1 MAKDSQETVVT
12 SGNGR
17 EKARNI
23 VDAYA
28 EISRFSIL
36 EMNGNDTHE
45 RMFAWDQV
53 IEFFAIGFKIF
64 LAGFFVCLFMI
75 PTAVAVQ
82 YGIINMYG
90 GSPNLYD
97 KIFVFIL
104 AFSMTFGAL
113 IIIVQMQKF
122 VEGPVTYKM
131 LKSLYTGA
139 IASSL
144 IKGFILFILFQ
155 FIATLITPDS
165 IMTYLNVILRLMPN
179 ANDIAA
185 SSPYELSTILVG
197 IIKPVFRIS
206 AVIILIYGIISALIL
221 SIVLLKAKLKL
232 KDILFK
238 YDYINRNV

>member
-1 MAKDSQETVVT
+1 MSRSGQDTVVT
-12 SGNGR
+12 TNNSR
-17 EKARNI
+17 EKAKNI

-28 EISRFSIL
+28 ELSRFSIL
-36 EMNGNDTHE
+36 EMNGSDTHE

-64 LAGFFVCLFMI
+64 LAGFFTCLFMI

-90 GSPNLYD
+90 GAPNLYD
-97 KIFVFIL
+97 KIFIFIL

-113 IIIVQMQKF
+113 VIIIQMQKF

-131 LKSLYTGA
+131 VKSIYTGA

-144 IKGFILFILFQ
+144 IKGIVLFILFQ
-155 FIATLITPDS
+155 FIATLITPES
-165 IMTYLNVILRLMPN
+165 IMTYLNIILRLLPN
-179 ANDIAA
+179 ANNIAA
-185 SSPYELSTILVG
+185 SSPYELATILVG

-206 AVIILIYGIISALIL
+206 AVIIMIYGLLSSIIL
-221 SIVLLKAKLKL
+221 SIILLKAKLKL
-232 KDILFK
+232 KNILYK
-238 YDYINRNV
+238 YNYINKNV